1 VVIAENSFHRN
12 ENEVQ
17 RLDGEDDAPRAVVI
31 GMYFVVAG
39 AVDLVISGV
48 TTVTTSTGQW
58 HGRDEK

>member
-1 VVIAENSFHRN
+1 VVIAEDSFHRN

-17 RLDGEDDAPRAVVI
+17 RLHSEDDAPRVVVI
-31 GMYFVVAG
+31 GTHFVIAG

-58 HGRDEK
+58 H